1 MNDMSNINTKSNIH
15 IVDSLQSELMLIPK
29 ALYLFYYYYL
39 CSSSYLPLTFQ
50 HACVKTFLKIYNYNN
65 LFEQ

>member
-1 MNDMSNINTKSNIH
+1 MSNINTKSYIH
-15 IVDSLQSELMLIPK
+15 TVDSPQSELMLKLK
-29 ALYLFYYYYL
+29 AFYLFHYYYL

-65 LFEQ
+65 LFGQ